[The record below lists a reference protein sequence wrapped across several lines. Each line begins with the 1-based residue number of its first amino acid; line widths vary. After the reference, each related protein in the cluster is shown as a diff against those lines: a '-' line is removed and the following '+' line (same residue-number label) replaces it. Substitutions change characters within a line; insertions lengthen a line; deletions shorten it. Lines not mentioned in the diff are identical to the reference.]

1 MPAYRKYLL
10 PSLAL
15 AAFVPL
21 TWAGNDVVV
30 RRIDIDSPQ
39 RIVIGHDD
47 DRMEKEKVTF
57 LGVETAPVSRTLS
70 AQLGLARDTGL
81 VVTRIAEKS
90 PAAEALKEDDVLTKF
105 DDQILIDQHQ
115 LGVLV
120 RSKKEGDE
128 VKLTVVRGGKE
139 MTVKAKLAMHE
150 VPKQSGMFYLGNGE
164 GSGFNW
170 QGFTAAEGLPGLQRL
185 RELPGVGA
193 NETQD
198 VLRMIGRERGNFM
211 IGPGVHIINRKGK
224 GSTILDLPKSNI
236 SYSDDDGSIE
246 IKVDEGQ
253 RSLTVKDAK
262 GKVAFA
268 GPINTEEE
276 RKKLPADVVQRLE
289 KLEGGTFNFE
299 VGKDFTPEVVPLPP
313 EPGKTKIGRELGREI
328 GRPLGR
334 LLRSF

>member
-1 MPAYRKYLL
+1 MPAYHKFLL

-21 TWAGNDVVV
+21 ARAGNDVFFH
-30 RRIDIDSPQ
+30 RSSIDSPR
-39 RIVIGHDD
+39 RIVIGKDD
-47 DRMEKEKVTF
+47 EQMEKEKVAF
-57 LGVETAPVSRTLS
+57 LGVETATVSRTLS

-81 VVTRIAEKS
+81 VVTHIAEKS
-90 PAAEALKEDDVLTKF
+90 PAAEVLKEDDVLTKL

-128 VKLTVVRGGKE
+128 IKLTVVRGGKE
-139 MTVKAKLAMHE
+139 MTVKAKLALHE
-150 VPKQSGMFYLGNGE
+150 VPKMFGMFNGE
-164 GSGFNW
+164 GNGFNW

-185 RELPGVGA
+185 RELPGVDA
-193 NETQD
+193 DEAQD

-211 IGPGVHIINRKGK
+211 IPPGVHIINRKGK

-262 GKVAFA
+262 GKVSFA

-276 RKKLPADVVQRLE
+276 RKKLPADVVKRLE
-289 KLEGGTFNFE
+289 KLEGDTFNFE
-299 VGKDFTPEVVPLPP
+299 VGRDFAPEVVPLPP
-313 EPGKTKIGRELGREI
+313 EPGKTKIGHELGRDI
-328 GRPLGR
+328 GRLPR
-334 LLRSF
+334 PF

>member
-1 MPAYRKYLL
+1 MPAYRKFLL
-10 PSLAL
+10 PSLVL

-21 TWAGNDVVV
+21 ARAGNDVFFH
-30 RRIDIDSPQ
+30 RISIDSPR
-39 RIVIGHDD
+39 RIVIGKDD
-47 DRMEKEKVTF
+47 ERMEKEKVPF
-57 LGVETAPVSRTLS
+57 LGIETTSVSRTLS

-81 VVTRIAEKS
+81 VVTHIAEKS
-90 PAAEALKEDDVLTKF
+90 PAAEVLKEDDVLTKF
-105 DDQILIDQHQ
+105 DDQILVDQHQ

-139 MTVKAKLAMHE
+139 MTVKAKLALHE
-150 VPKQSGMFYLGNGE
+150 VPKMFGLFNGE
-164 GSGFNW
+164 GNGFNW
-170 QGFTAAEGLPGLQRL
+170 QGFAAAEGLPGLQRL
-185 RELPGVGA
+185 RELPGVDA
-193 NETQD
+193 DEAQD

-211 IGPGVHIINRKGK
+211 IPPGVHIINRKGK

-236 SYSDDDGSIE
+236 AYSDDDGSIE

-276 RKKLPADVVQRLE
+276 RKKLPADVVKRLE
-289 KLEGGTFNFE
+289 KLEGDTFNFE
-299 VGKDFTPEVVPLPP
+299 VGRDFAPEVVPLPP
-313 EPGKTKIGRELGREI
+313 EPGKTKIGRELGRDI
-328 GRPLGR
+328 VRLPRP
-334 LLRSF
+334 F